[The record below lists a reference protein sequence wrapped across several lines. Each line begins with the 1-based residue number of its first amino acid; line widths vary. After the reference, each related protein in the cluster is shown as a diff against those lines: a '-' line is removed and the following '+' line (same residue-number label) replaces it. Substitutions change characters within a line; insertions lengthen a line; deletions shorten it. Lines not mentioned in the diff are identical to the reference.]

1 MPSEIP
7 PAPRAGSSSSR
18 HPADPVTHNPI
29 THNPSSTYPLG
40 TIDGVLRPQGHVFY
54 GWYIVL
60 AAGGIQLFASLLLA
74 QSFSAYVVLLE
85 DEFGWSKT
93 VLAGAFAMTRVESG
107 LLGPLQ
113 GWLTDRFGPRL
124 ILQIGTTI
132 FGVGLML
139 FSQMDSILTFY
150 LTFALMAV
158 GSSLGGFPTL
168 MVSLVSWFN
177 KHRSKAIAGSQM
189 GYAIGGLL
197 VPVIVASL
205 ERFGWRLTAF
215 ASGVVVLAICLPLA
229 ALVHHRPS
237 DVGEDVDG
245 TPPTPH
251 GDAACEAQD
260 RQHDLEAVHRSTDIN
275 FTWRQAIAT
284 PAFWFLSLGHA
295 FALLSV
301 SSVMVHIVPHLKEAL
316 SFSLLQAGAVI
327 SVLTAFQIA
336 GQLIGGYLGDR
347 YDKRWICII
356 CMIGHTSALLLLAFA
371 TGWFMVI
378 AFAVLHGLSWGAR
391 GPMMVAL
398 RADYFGTTAFGTI
411 MGISSLIVMF
421 GMAGG
426 PIVGGLL
433 ADHFGNYVIA
443 FSSLGMTTL
452 LGAFCFFFA
461 RQPRSPADNPVEN

>member
-1 MPSEIP
+1 MPRKKPNDASRLAHP
-7 PAPRAGSSSSR
+7 KRHNVAAGSWQR
-18 HPADPVTHNPI
+18 V
-29 THNPSSTYPLG
+29 
-40 TIDGVLRPQGHVFY
+40 DGMLRPQGHLFY

-60 AAGGIQLFASLLLA
+60 AAGGIQLFASLMLA

-113 GWLTDRFGPRL
+113 GWLTDRFGPRR
-124 ILQIGTTI
+124 ILLIGTSI

-139 FSQMDSILTFY
+139 FSQIYSILTFY

-168 MVSLVSWFN
+168 MVSLVNWFN
-177 KHRSKAIAGSQM
+177 QHRSKAIAGSQM

-205 ERFGWRLTAF
+205 ERFGWRTTAF
-215 ASGVVVLAICLPLA
+215 ASGVIVLLICLPLS
-229 ALVHHRPS
+229 ALVRHRPS
-237 DVGEDVDG
+237 EIGEHFDGIQPATAQADDMAADTQPGRPPPAVDF
-245 TPPTPH
+245 TW
-251 GDAACEAQD
+251 
-260 RQHDLEAVHRSTDIN
+260 LEAIK
-275 FTWRQAIAT
+275 T
-284 PAFWFLSLGHA
+284 PAFWLLSFGHA

-301 SSVMVHIVPHLKEAL
+301 STVMVHIFPHLNEKLNFTLIQAGGIV
-316 SFSLLQAGAVI
+316 SLLTV
-327 SVLTAFQIA
+327 FQIS

-347 YDKRWICII
+347 YDKRWICIV
-356 CMIGHTSALLLLAFA
+356 CMIGHTAGLLLLAFA
-371 TGWFMVI
+371 TTWHMVV

-398 RADYFGTTAFGTI
+398 RADYFGTAAFGTI

-426 PIVGGLL
+426 PIIGGLL
-433 ADHFGNYVIA
+433 ADYYGNYVVA
-443 FSSLGMTTL
+443 FSSLGLTTL

-461 RQPRSPADNPVEN
+461 RAPRLAAK

>member
-1 MPSEIP
+1 MFLDEELPLTTQP
-7 PAPRAGSSSSR
+7 PGRLQQSYLA
-18 HPADPVTHNPI
+18 
-29 THNPSSTYPLG
+29 
-40 TIDGVLRPQGHVFY
+40 IDGALRPQGHLFY

-60 AAGGIQLFASLLLA
+60 ASGGIQLFASLLLA

-93 VLAGAFAMTRVESG
+93 VLASAFAMTRVESG

-197 VPVIVASL
+197 VPIIVASL
-205 ERFGWRLTAF
+205 DRFGWRMTAF
-215 ASGVVVLAICLPLA
+215 ASGVVVLAVCLPLA
-229 ALVHHRPS
+229 TLVRHRPS
-237 DVGEDVDG
+237 EIGEQVDG
-245 TPPTPH
+245 IAIEPLVDESLPSDNNTGLAATASQPQH
-251 GDAACEAQD
+251 GTTE
-260 RQHDLEAVHRSTDIN
+260 VN
-275 FTWRQAIAT
+275 FTWQQAIAT

-316 SFSLLQAGAVI
+316 SFSLLQAGGII
-327 SVLTAFQIA
+327 SLLTAFQIT
-336 GQLIGGYLGDR
+336 GQVIGGYLGDR

-356 CMIGHTSALLLLAFA
+356 CMVGHTTALLLLAFA
-371 TGWFMVI
+371 TGWIMVI
-378 AFAVLHGLSWGAR
+378 AFAVFQGLSWGAR

-426 PIVGGLL
+426 PIIGGLL
-433 ADHFGNYVIA
+433 ADHYGSYVIA
-443 FSSLGMTTL
+443 FSSLGITTL
-452 LGAFCFFFA
+452 LGAFCFYFA
-461 RQPRSPADNPVEN
+461 RPPNTQGHFLPEKRVTTIKV

>member
-1 MPSEIP
+1 MMNGYAFTTATNSPQSLS
-7 PAPRAGSSSSR
+7 RLQSSKQR
-18 HPADPVTHNPI
+18 
-29 THNPSSTYPLG
+29 
-40 TIDGVLRPQGHVFY
+40 IDGVLRPQGYLFY

-60 AAGGIQLFASLLLA
+60 AAGGVQLFASLLLA
-74 QSFSAYVVLLE
+74 QSFGAYVVLLQ

-124 ILQIGTTI
+124 ILLIGTSI

-139 FSQMDSILTFY
+139 FSQMNSVLTFY

-177 KHRSKAIAGSQM
+177 RHRSKAIAGSQM

-197 VPVIVASL
+197 VPAIVASL
-205 ERFGWRLTAF
+205 DRFGWRATAF
-215 ASGVVVLAICLPLA
+215 VSGVVVLVVCLPLSSM
-229 ALVHHRPS
+229 VRHRPS
-237 DVGEDVDG
+237 EIGEQVDG
-245 TPPTPH
+245 LPPAPRP
-251 GDAACEAQD
+251 AAAAHATSPVATQNS
-260 RQHDLEAVHRSTDIN
+260 ADIN
-275 FTWRQAIAT
+275 FSWRQAVAT
-284 PAFWFLSLGHA
+284 PAFWLLSAGHA

-301 SSVMVHIVPHLKEAL
+301 SSVMVHIIPHLNEAL
-316 SFSLLQAGAVI
+316 HFSLLEAGGIV
-327 SVLTAFQIA
+327 SLLTAFQIT
-336 GQLIGGYLGDR
+336 GQLVGGYLGDR
-347 YDKRWICII
+347 YDKRWICIV
-356 CMIGHTSALLLLAFA
+356 CMIGHTTALVLLAFA
-371 TGWFMVI
+371 TGWLMVI

-398 RADYFGTTAFGTI
+398 RADYFGTAAFGTI

-426 PIVGGLL
+426 PIIGGLL
-433 ADHFGNYVIA
+433 ADYYGNYVVA

-452 LGAFCFFFA
+452 LGAFCFYFA
-461 RQPRSPADNPVEN
+461 RQPAIPVEKRRESTE